1 MKMLMLMYSG
11 ESPQQISSLLDGA
24 HAGGYSEFRNV
35 HGSGSHG
42 KRAGSRA
49 WPGESTL
56 FVSVL
61 PDDRATALLDVLR
74 GAATRL
80 PAGNSLHVAVLP
92 TETFF

>member
-1 MKMLMLMYSG
+1 MKTLMLIYSG
-11 ESPQQISSLLDGA
+11 ESPQRISSLLDA
-24 HAGGYSEFRNV
+24 AQATGYSEFRNV

-42 KRAGSRA
+42 KREGSRA

-61 PDDRATALLDVLR
+61 PEDRARALLDTLR
-74 GAATRL
+74 GAVPKL
-80 PAGNSLHVAVLP
+80 PPGDSLHVAVLP

>member
-1 MKMLMLMYSG
+1 MKMLMLIYSG
-11 ESPQQISSLLDGA
+11 DAPQQVSSLLDGA

-35 HGSGSHG
+35 HGSGSTG
-42 KRAGSRA
+42 RRAGSRA

-61 PDDRATALLDVLR
+61 PDERAGELIESLR
-74 GAATRL
+74 GATGRL
-80 PAGNSLHVAVLP
+80 PPGDSLHVAVLP